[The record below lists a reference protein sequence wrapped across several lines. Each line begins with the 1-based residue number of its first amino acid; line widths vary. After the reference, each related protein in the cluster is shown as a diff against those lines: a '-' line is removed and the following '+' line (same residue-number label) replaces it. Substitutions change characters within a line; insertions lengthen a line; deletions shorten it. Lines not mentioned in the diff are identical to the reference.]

1 MIYQKLVDLIQNNSE
16 MLAKRFMDDLLS
28 REETKSYKKLHEKEV
43 YRRGY
48 EVYSRLESWLKKNKQ
63 EDELQEHYKA
73 LGKKRCDED
82 IPLHEVVLALML
94 IKRHLWLYILETQFF
109 NSTFEIYQALELNNH
124 VILFFDRA
132 IYFTTIGY
140 EDASSSKK

>member
-16 MLAKRFMDDLLS
+16 MLANRFLEDVLS
-28 REETKSYKKLHEKEV
+28 REETKSYNKLHKKEV

-48 EVYSRLESWLKKNKQ
+48 EVYSRLESWLKKDNQKT
-63 EDELQEHYKA
+63 ELQEHYTA

-82 IPLHEVVLALML
+82 IPLHEVIMALML

-109 NSTFEIYQALELNNH
+109 NSSFEIYQALELNNH

-132 IYFTTIGY
+132 IFFTTIGY
-140 EDASSSKK
+140 EEALSGKK

>member
-16 MLAKRFMDDLLS
+16 MLANRFLEDVLS

-48 EVYSRLESWLKKNKQ
+48 EVYSRLESWLKKDNQKN
-63 EDELQEHYKA
+63 ELQEHYKA

-82 IPLHEVVLALML
+82 IPLHEVIMALML

-109 NSTFEIYQALELNNH
+109 NSSFEIYQALELNNH

-140 EDASSSKK
+140 EEALAAKK